1 MAINEWVQGHF
12 RYHFFTFTTFLP
24 ILLSLLSFYCRAP
37 SSPSSLDRHHSFLH
51 SSSVGERPFPHSSI
65 SSVFFLLHGREP
77 SPSALSPS
85 LQVTAS
91 HLDRPLFCSPTVA
104 AVCLHR
110 AKQTINTNEPGWPNT
125 SFIIPS
131 SVLQPASSSLF
142 MCVPRCHSGHC
153 CCCCPLCSVICRSC
167 PFFSPPLTISFFSP
181 CLSSSLCLSVPIA
194 ITFIP
199 SLCLSVSI
207 IAATIFPLWS
217 IAASSLAFL
226 LYRCCAVLAV
236 PWLAAVSP
244 SMSTSTTRRH
254 SCCQEHSLSSSSSR
268 RWCFSSIRSGQF
280 WFKQVRFYCR
290 FWLLVLV
297 VG

>member
-24 ILLSLLSFYCRAP
+24 ILLSLLSFYFRAP

-110 AKQTINTNEPGWPNT
+110 AKQTINTNKPGSPNT
-125 SFIIPS
+125 SLIIPS
-131 SVLQPASSSLF
+131 SLLQPDSSSLF

-167 PFFSPPLTISFFSP
+167 PFFSPPPHHFF
-181 CLSSSLCLSVPIA
+181 L
-194 ITFIP
+194 
-199 SLCLSVSI
+199 LSVSLF
-207 IAATIFPLWS
+207 FPMPL
-217 IAASSLAFL
+217 
-226 LYRCCAVLAV
+226 
-236 PWLAAVSP
+236 SP
-244 SMSTSTTRRH
+244 DH
-254 SCCQEHSLSSSSSR
+254 HHH
-268 RWCFSSIRSGQF
+268 FH
-280 WFKQVRFYCR
+280 
-290 FWLLVLV
+290 
-297 VG
+297 